1 MAYFWFAEYDS
12 GNYDEFSSEAQE
24 DVDISPQDFILSES
38 ALSSHPSSSEQPQ
51 QLESQDELPEPV
63 ASTSGRATAS
73 EQQAAANMSSRHQ
86 QDLGQFDSAQASR
99 VGPQDL
105 LSSVSQMEEASEQEA
120 PLDIEL
126 ATVPQAALQS
136 DETGDGQK
144 KKKLGRPKTTK
155 PAAELKPK
163 NPGKPGRPRKSQTAA
178 AKQT

>member
-1 MAYFWFAEYDS
+1 MPYTLFAEYASDE
-12 GNYDEFSSEAQE
+12 YDEFSSEAQE
-24 DVDISPQDFILSES
+24 DVDVSPQDFILSES
-38 ALSSHPSSSEQPQ
+38 ALGSHPSSSEQPQ
-51 QLESQDELPEPV
+51 QLESQDKLPEPV

-73 EQQAAANMSSRHQ
+73 EQQAAANMSSSHQ

-99 VGPQDL
+99 VGPQDVL
-105 LSSVSQMEEASEQEA
+105 PSTSQAEEGWNQDA
-120 PLDIEL
+120 PLNFEL
-126 ATVPQAALQS
+126 ATVPQAALHS

-163 NPGKPGRPRKSQTAA
+163 NPGKPGRPKKSQTAA